1 MFENR
6 RWVIVNKSKLDDVD
20 FSKVL
25 QESKSTCRLTVDGTK
40 ALLKYEGSQ
49 PSELAGET
57 EYTHSQILDI
67 LNNTS
72 KDDWNETEE

>member
-1 MFENR
+1 MYNNR
-6 RWVIVNKSKLDDVD
+6 RWVIVNKSKLDSID
-20 FSKVL
+20 FSKVM
-25 QESKSTCRLTVDGTK
+25 QSSKETCRYSIDGSQ
-40 ALLKYEGSQ
+40 ALLKYEGAQ

-72 KDDWNETEE
+72 KDDWNED